1 MKGLVVSGEEGKRCL
16 SPLFLFYLMNIRGKR
31 MMGRPYSGAKL
42 DRGETN

>member
-16 SPLFLFYLMNIRGKR
+16 SPLFYLMNIRGKR